1 MLAILES
8 LAGAEDQA
16 FHCDSKK
23 PGVTGITSYEQ
34 DQFVYVLFFSFCAM
48 RILEDLRKDRLAAT
62 EYVRARL
69 AAQLVVFTDK
79 EWETM
84 AETRVWQ
91 FLVHEE
97 FKARNVRPFQV
108 VRVPVRKDHTIVMDT
123 RCVHA
128 GAPWPCSNRAYR
140 GHFYGYERD
149 LQKQTP
155 EQMVDKDEYL
165 TVDLCE
171 EDFLPIVGWAQLDKI
186 FKLKAV
192 SRS

>member
-1 MLAILES
+1 
-8 LAGAEDQA
+8 
-16 FHCDSKK
+16 
-23 PGVTGITSYEQ
+23 
-34 DQFVYVLFFSFCAM
+34 
-48 RILEDLRKDRLAAT
+48 
-62 EYVRARL
+62 
-69 AAQLVVFTDK
+69 
-79 EWETM
+79 
-84 AETRVWQ
+84 
-91 FLVHEE
+91 
-97 FKARNVRPFQV
+97 
-108 VRVPVRKDHTIVMDT
+108 MDT